1 MLDLCLNESRVT
13 LGAAMGIRDEGW
25 GEPRSRLD
33 ASIRLFLSAIPDL
46 GDGLEGAAAWPPVWE
61 ELGDVDD
68 LYRER
73 SYLYRER
80 TLLVRDADVRRVR
93 AIVPSVPLEYKLLPG
108 LTLLEFAEDE
118 SRSVEQVCDAID
130 GALGHGVA
138 TPDHV
143 LYLCPATEPEEVRAD
158 APLDPGV
165 STEQGDGDGVMV
177 AVLDSGLHPY
187 AVAQHPWLA
196 GVTGDVDIR
205 AGLDGIL
212 LPYASHGTF
221 VAGVLRTMAP
231 KAEVQMRTVAKA
243 GAIYES
249 DLVAQV
255 FETVRWGAAV
265 ISLSFGTY
273 SRRNNPLLGFEV
285 LEERLQSY
293 DVVLVAAAGNGSSRS
308 RPFWPAAFPWVVSV
322 GALGA
327 DRRNRAWFSNY
338 GTWVNVYAP
347 GEGLV
352 NAFAAGAYTCT
363 EPPRTG
369 QVRSFYG
376 MARWSGTAF
385 SAPLVAGLIAACM
398 SRTGESGRVA
408 SASLLKIA
416 QAQAIPGVG
425 PVLFAA
431 GSAIRPVIES
441 KPEKSGG
448 TESRQRQPDA
458 SAGRSAFVSYSHKD
472 ERYRQRLD
480 ISLKQLQRDKLI
492 SVWHDRT
499 ILPGQEWDREIDE
512 NLENADIVLLLVSP
526 DFLASDYAYSREM
539 LRAVERHESRSATV
553 VPIILRPSDWQS
565 SPLGSLEALPS
576 KGHPVTLWPN
586 RDKAW
591 LDVAQGLRRLI
602 SGQG

>member
-1 MLDLCLNESRVT
+1 MWISVWE
-13 LGAAMGIRDEGW
+13 LG
-25 GEPRSRLD
+25 GERGSRLD
-33 ASIRLFLSAIPDL
+33 ASMRLFLSVLCSFHDVE
-46 GDGLEGAAAWPPVWE
+46 GFLEGSAGWRPVRE
-61 ELGDVDD
+61 GLGEDVDLD
-68 LYRER
+68 RER
-73 SYLYRER
+73 TYLYRER
-80 TLLVRDADVRRVR
+80 TLLVRDADVRHVR
-93 AIVPSVPLEYKLLPG
+93 AIVPSVPLEHKLLPG
-108 LTLLEFAEDE
+108 LTLLEFTEDE
-118 SRSVEQVCDAID
+118 SWDVERACEVID
-130 GALGHGVA
+130 GQLGPGVA
-138 TPDHV
+138 TPDHI
-143 LYLCPATEPEEVRAD
+143 LYLCPATDPEEVRPD
-158 APLDPGV
+158 APPDPGL
-165 STEQGDGDGVMV
+165 STEQGDGDGVLV
-177 AVLDSGLHPY
+177 AVLDSGLLPNP
-187 AVAQHPWLA
+187 VAEHMWLA
-196 GVTGDVDIR
+196 GVAGDLDPMATAMGDI
-205 AGLDGIL
+205 
-212 LPYASHGTF
+212 LPYAGHGTF
-221 VAGVLRTMAP
+221 AAGVLRTMAP
-231 KAEVQMRTVAKA
+231 KAEVQAVRTVARA
-243 GAIYES
+243 GATYES
-249 DLVAQV
+249 DLVARV
-255 FETVRWGAAV
+255 FDTAKRGAAV

-273 SRRNNPLLGFEV
+273 SRMNNPLLGFEV
-285 LEERLQSY
+285 LGERLQSY
-293 DVVLVAAAGNGSSRS
+293 DVVLVAAAGNGSRR

-327 DRRNRAWFSNY
+327 DRRSRAWFSNY
-338 GTWVNVYAP
+338 GTWVDVYAP

-352 NAFAAGAYTCT
+352 NAFATGRYTCI
-363 EPPRTG
+363 EPPRAG

-385 SAPLVAGLIAACM
+385 SAPLVAGLIAARM